1 MVARTAKRAPE
12 PKDAEIEENAAPP
25 ESSAA
30 AADAIIRRNMYWSMG
45 AGVLP
50 PVLIDTAALI
60 AVQVKMLREL
70 AILHDVP
77 FKPEIVK
84 SLVGSLLSGV
94 AATGVGMGAVSSGL
108 IRGIAYGIPLIG
120 PLVGLA
126 TMPAFYAAFTYATGK
141 VFQQHFASGGT
152 FLTFDPKAVEAFFKQ
167 KFEEQKAAQAA

>member
-1 MVARTAKRAPE
+1 MVAKTAKSAPD
-12 PKDAEIEENAAPP
+12 PKDADVQNDAALP
-25 ESSAA
+25 EGDA

-45 AGVLP
+45 AGILP
-50 PVLIDTAALI
+50 PILIDTAALI

-77 FKPEIVK
+77 FKPELVR

-94 AATGVGMGAVSSGL
+94 AATEIGLTVASSSL
-108 IRGIAYGIPLIG
+108 IRSITYGIPLIG
-120 PLVGLA
+120 PLLGLA

-152 FLTFDPKAVEAFFKQ
+152 FLTFDPKAVEAYFKQ
-167 KFEEQKAAQAA
+167 KFDEQKAAQAG